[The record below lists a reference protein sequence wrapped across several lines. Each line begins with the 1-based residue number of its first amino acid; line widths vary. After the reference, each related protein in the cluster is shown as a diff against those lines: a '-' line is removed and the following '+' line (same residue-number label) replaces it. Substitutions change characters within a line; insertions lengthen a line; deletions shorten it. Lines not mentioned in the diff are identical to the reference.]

1 MSTVFAKCVSCQ
13 REHPYDQLFRGRC
26 QQCMGN
32 LLDDCRDTLALLA
45 QEKPRGVEKPQRRVV
60 DKPTLAGKGTMKWL
74 MNIFALILTTGVLAV
89 LLWHQWDFPISATE
103 KLPIV
108 VFQLSAFMAGYTC
121 CVWILSRKR

>member
-1 MSTVFAKCVSCQ
+1 MYGQ
-13 REHPYDQLFRGRC
+13 PPGR
-26 QQCMGN
+26 
-32 LLDDCRDTLALLA
+32 L
-45 QEKPRGVEKPQRRVV
+45 PRYPGAPGAGEAFGVEKPQRRVV